1 MRKTLP
7 LLAGLAMAAILAAGC
22 ANTEQKFG
30 RGMSN
35 TLEVTRLGEL
45 QRSVE
50 QTGLFEGP
58 NAGYTTGFIRGINR
72 TLARTG
78 IGIYE
83 MVTAPFPPY
92 DPVFTDYLAPNPVYP
107 DAYKPD
113 LVEDSMFATDANLGY
128 SGGDI
133 MPFVPGSRFRVF
145 DTH

>member
-1 MRKTLP
+1 MRKIIP
-7 LLAGLAMAAILAAGC
+7 LLAALVLAGVLATGC

-45 QRSVE
+45 QRTME
-50 QTGLFEGP
+50 QTALFDGP
-58 NAGYTTGFIRGINR
+58 NVGYTTGFIRGINR

-78 IGIYE
+78 VGIYE

-92 DPVFTDYLAPNPVYP
+92 GPVFTDYLAPNPVYP
-107 DAYKPD
+107 DAYQPD
-113 LVEDSMFATDANLGY
+113 LAEDAMFSTDTNLGY

-133 MPFVPGSRFRVF
+133 APFVPGSRFRVF